1 MKYKKYIVYKIVNKI
16 NNMIYIGCHVT
27 KNINDSYMVSGTN
40 IKKAIK
46 QYGLENFDKYILYQ
60 FDNEIDMLN
69 KEEEL
74 VNREFIAEENNYNI
88 IVGGRQFLT
97 LDTIPV
103 KDKDGNCFRVH
114 KTDKRYLSG
123 ELIYTLKDKIIL
135 KDINDNIFHV
145 DINDS
150 EQMNRYQLGEL
161 FGVAKNTVNV
171 KDISGNI
178 LKVSINDSRYLSGEL
193 VHMNT
198 GFITTI
204 DKFGNN
210 YWVNINDPRYLSGEL
225 VAYWTNK
232 KHTDETKEKI
242 GIKNSISQKGDKNS
256 QYGTCWI
263 TNGIENKKIKKTDLI
278 PAGWKLGRKITKR

>member
-1 MKYKKYIVYKIVNKI
+1 MKKYLIYKIVNKI

-27 KNINDSYMVSGTN
+27 TNINDSYMGSGTN

-97 LDTIPV
+97 LDTLTV

-123 ELIYTLKDKIIL
+123 ELI
-135 KDINDNIFHV
+135 
-145 DINDS
+145 S
-150 EQMNRYQLGEL
+150 
-161 FGVAKNTVNV
+161 VAKGRVSVRDKDENTYYVNC
-171 KDISGNI
+171 D
-178 LKVSINDSRYLSGEL
+178 DERYLSGEL
-193 VHMNT
+193 KSTSKSNVLVKNRD
-198 GFITTI
+198 GDRFLV
-204 DKFGNN
+204 DK
-210 YWVNINDPRYLSGEL
+210 NDERYLSGEL
-225 VAYWTNK
+225 LHIMKNHLMVKDKNGNNFFISKNDERYLSGDLIPIWTNK
-232 KHTDETKEKI
+232 KHTKESKEKI
-242 GIKNSISQKGDKNS
+242 GMVNSIKQKGECNS
-256 QYGTCWI
+256 RFGTCWI
-263 TNGIENKKIKKTDLI
+263 KKEGLSKSINKELLDEYIKE
-278 PAGWKLGRKITKR
+278 GWEKGRVMSKN